1 MTTRAPRAYHGIPVR
16 SARSRVALRVELGLC
31 SLTVYAIQSPCGEN
45 ASSEYSPKVRA
56 RSSESMGRDAS
67 TRSFARCATVRDGTP
82 AARSNPRDSHRE
94 TARTETARTT
104 FGTPRSDVT
113 DCGPGSRGNSGSLL
127 LGSGWVPVEP
137 WFRRQSLGTSH

>member
-67 TRSFARCATVRDGTP
+67 TRSFARC
-82 AARSNPRDSHRE
+82 E

-127 LGSGWVPVEP
+127 LGSGWVP
-137 WFRRQSLGTSH
+137 G